1 MVGPPTEVGAVVAG
15 IEPLP
20 PLDQLE
26 SMWRDLEA
34 RAEPS
39 FFLSW
44 YWIGTWLAESG
55 AHPRLLV
62 VRRNDVIVGL
72 ALIGQDCPRF
82 GPLRLPRI
90 HLNQAGKAE
99 LDCVCIEY
107 NDLLVD
113 RTIAKATRA
122 AALGRLAE
130 CSALELPAVA
140 RDALGGIASTP
151 GAHACSERYGYG
163 DTSYLA

>member
-1 MVGPPTEVGAVVAG
+1 MVEPPTEVGTIVAD

-26 SMWRDLEA
+26 SMWRELES

-44 YWIGTWLAESG
+44 YWMGTWLAESR

-90 HLNQAGKAE
+90 YLNQAGAPE
-99 LDCVCIEY
+99 FDCVCIEY
-107 NDLLVD
+107 NDILVD

-122 AALGRLAE
+122 ACLAMLTKCE
-130 CSALELPAVA
+130 DP
-140 RDALGGIASTP
+140 
-151 GAHACSERYGYG
+151 
-163 DTSYLA
+163 